1 MPQSVLCYTVL
12 RTYRIL
18 RLVNKTY
25 GYIKDI
31 IWGSFQQTFSVDTQ
45 IFVTE
50 KQCFL
55 IASSVVNKFRVS
67 GHFHH
72 HYYRLYSPRWALASS
87 SKFCQRFLSWAA
99 VNQFLQ
105 PSFLVSFSTPS
116 VHLDFCRPLSRWSSG
131 FIHNIFLG
139 NSFRSIRAALPAHLN
154 LLDLITLAMF
164 GSGSPWS
171 LIYVGSKYGTFFN
184 LSICLPKFWFWLLD
198 MWKIYVHFNYPV
210 SDFYKNCKFAR
221 TAVQLGNIANTSGF
235 VYIKGDL
242 ITHKVMKI
250 IQIKYFVIYVNEQR
264 LSYLLCIFT
273 KSYFITIISLFILL
287 FTSTTREVFKKI
299 YGIVQC
305 PLYTGKQ

>member
-1 MPQSVLCYTVL
+1 
-12 RTYRIL
+12 
-18 RLVNKTY
+18 
-25 GYIKDI
+25 
-31 IWGSFQQTFSVDTQ
+31 
-45 IFVTE
+45 
-50 KQCFL
+50 
-55 IASSVVNKFRVS
+55 
-67 GHFHH
+67 
-72 HYYRLYSPRWALASS
+72 
-87 SKFCQRFLSWAA
+87 
-99 VNQFLQ
+99 
-105 PSFLVSFSTPS
+105 
-116 VHLDFCRPLSRWSSG
+116 
-131 FIHNIFLG
+131 
-139 NSFRSIRAALPAHLN
+139 
-154 LLDLITLAMF
+154 
-164 GSGSPWS
+164 
-171 LIYVGSKYGTFFN
+171 
-184 LSICLPKFWFWLLD
+184 